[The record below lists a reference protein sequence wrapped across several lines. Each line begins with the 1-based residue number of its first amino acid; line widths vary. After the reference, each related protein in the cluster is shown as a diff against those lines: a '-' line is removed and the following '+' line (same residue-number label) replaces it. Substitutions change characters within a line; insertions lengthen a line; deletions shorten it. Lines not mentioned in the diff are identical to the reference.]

1 MPVHPVHPDHEQL
14 AAWQAGE
21 LGGRD
26 SARIE
31 AHVAGCPDCARVVA
45 VVERGRSALDGLAD
59 ADLPAGLHERLV
71 VAIERERAAL
81 AGQRGGGAEG
91 LAAAAESAGNGK
103 RDGGRHGASVAEP
116 IPLDAGRE
124 RRAARAGSGRRGRR
138 RVALLSTAA
147 AVVLLV
153 AGLFPLVRYITGG
166 NSTTA
171 TQTASRPATA
181 TQAPGAGRNLAEG
194 GAPVPTFSAL
204 DGYSG
209 AALQSALQSDPNA
222 RAAYQRAASGSTV
235 QRSSG
240 VAGGSGQ
247 PTEVAPLGSK
257 APNGSTSDSGGV
269 QSGLQQATCL
279 AAARTQADD
288 QSLRP
293 AFFVTTVYR
302 GRAATVLVT
311 VRVGA
316 ANQADLWAFPRNNCS
331 APPFAHERVTV
342 QAP

>member
-1 MPVHPVHPDHEQL
+1 VPVHPVHPDHEQL
-14 AAWQAGE
+14 AAWHAGE

-138 RVALLSTAA
+138 RAALLSTAA
-147 AVVLLV
+147 AVILLV

-166 NSTTA
+166 NSTT

-181 TQAPGAGRNLAEG
+181 TQAPGAGRSLAEG

-209 AALQSALQSDPNA
+209 AAL
-222 RAAYQRAASGSTV
+222 
-235 QRSSG
+235 
-240 VAGGSGQ
+240 
-247 PTEVAPLGSK
+247 
-257 APNGSTSDSGGV
+257 
-269 QSGLQQATCL
+269 
-279 AAARTQADD
+279 
-288 QSLRP
+288 
-293 AFFVTTVYR
+293 
-302 GRAATVLVT
+302 
-311 VRVGA
+311 
-316 ANQADLWAFPRNNCS
+316 
-331 APPFAHERVTV
+331 
-342 QAP
+342 

>member
-1 MPVHPVHPDHEQL
+1 VPVHPVHPDHEQL

-45 VVERGRSALDGLAD
+45 VVERGRSALDGLAE
-59 ADLPAGLHERLV
+59 ADLPAGFHERLV
-71 VAIERERAAL
+71 VAVERERAAL
-81 AGQRGGGAEG
+81 AGQRAGGAEG
-91 LAAAAESAGNGK
+91 LAAPPETAGNGK
-103 RDGGRHGASVAEP
+103 RDGGRHGAAVAEP

-166 NSTTA
+166 NSTGS
-171 TQTASRPATA
+171 QTASRPAAA
-181 TQAPGAGRNLAEG
+181 TQAPGAGRILAEG
-194 GAPVPTFSAL
+194 GIPVPSFSAP

-209 AALQSALQSDPNA
+209 AALQSALQSDPDA
-222 RAAYQRAASGSTV
+222 RAAYQRAASGSAA
-235 QRSSG
+235 QRSPG
-240 VAGGSGQ
+240 AAGRSAQ
-247 PTEVAPLGSK
+247 PTEVAPLESK
-257 APNGSTSDSGGV
+257 APDGSTSDSAGV
-269 QSGLQQATCL
+269 KSVLQQGTCL
-279 AAARTQADD
+279 AAARNKAGD

-293 AFFVTTVYR
+293 AFFVTTVYQ

-311 VRVGA
+311 VHAGA
-316 ANQADLWAFPRNNCS
+316 ANQVDLWAFPRDNCS